1 MKESTIK
8 TINIHIEKLE
18 ENMIIGQDVIN
29 KDGKKLINQGYC
41 IKDLERVISLLQ
53 NYDIHFV
60 NIHILDDQDE
70 LSVNEEDFIIPDIK
84 NMDLENKRDE
94 EIINFKENFNQTK
107 KCIYTDFNHLLCGK
121 PITYRTLQEHTKEH
135 LKIFSIGTNIFQL
148 IEIMR
153 KMDKTIYTHCYHV
166 ALTSYCI
173 GKWLNLADEDLEELF
188 LAAIFSDIGKLKL
201 PKALL
206 YKTEPLN
213 ALEKKKIQEHV
224 FHSYHIVEPYL
235 SISSR
240 IKQSIL
246 SHHEKIDGSG
256 YPIHMKEKDIP
267 LFAKIIAVADT
278 YNTLTSENLS
288 CATVLDTIKT
298 METTYKNQL
307 DTKILYVFLQR
318 IGDCFIG
325 QKVKLKNQEI
335 GEIVF
340 INHRFIQKPMIR
352 LLSNQKIIDLS
363 SASKP
368 FYIQELVV

>member
-1 MKESTIK
+1 METPIIQ
-8 TINIHIEKLE
+8 TINIPIENLK
-18 ENMIIGQDVIN
+18 ENMIIGEDVIN
-29 KDGKKLINQGYC
+29 DDGKKLVNQGYC
-41 IKDLERVISLLQ
+41 IKDLERVISLFQ
-53 NYDIHFV
+53 NYGIDFV
-60 NIHILDDQDE
+60 NIQIQEDSSIHDD
-70 LSVNEEDFIIPDIK
+70 DFIIPDIK
-84 NMDLENKRDE
+84 NMDVENKREE
-94 EIINFKENFNQTK
+94 EIIDFKENFHQTK
-107 KCIYTDFNHLLCGK
+107 RCIYTDFNDLLCKK
-121 PITYRTLQEHTKEH
+121 PMTRETLKEHTKKH

-148 IEIMR
+148 IEMMR
-153 KMDKTIYTHCYHV
+153 KMDTTIYTHCYHV

-173 GKWLNLADEDLEELF
+173 GKWLNLVEEDLEELF

-201 PKALL
+201 PKAIL

-224 FHSYHIVEPYL
+224 FHSYHILEPYL

-240 IKQSIL
+240 IKKAIL
-246 SHHEKIDGSG
+246 SHHEAINGKG
-256 YPIHMKEKDIP
+256 YPIGIQDEEIP
-267 LFAKIIAVADT
+267 LFSKIIAVADT
-278 YNTLTSENLS
+278 YNTLTSKNLS
-288 CATVLDTIKT
+288 SATVLDTIKT
-298 METTYKNQL
+298 METDYKNQL

-340 INHRFIQKPMIR
+340 MNHRFIQKPMIK

-363 SASKP
+363 SAPKP